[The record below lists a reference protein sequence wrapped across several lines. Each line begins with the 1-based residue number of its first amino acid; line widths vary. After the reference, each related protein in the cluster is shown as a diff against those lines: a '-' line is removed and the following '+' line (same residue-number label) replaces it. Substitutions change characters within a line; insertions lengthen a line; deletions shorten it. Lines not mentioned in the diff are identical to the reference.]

1 MNLPR
6 CKVFPKRFAG
16 SGVLL
21 SMDSRRAFT
30 LMELLVV
37 IAIIGILA
45 ALLLPVLSSAKAR
58 ARRTACLNNL
68 RQINLGVHTY
78 AGDNGDT
85 LPDTGN
91 ATYILFKEVVKS
103 YVGLHGPSSSQDK
116 VFACPAD
123 TYYYD
128 ETSLAY
134 VPHDR
139 HEQGTSDFSS
149 YAFNGANLLNTN
161 YPNFAYNGVLP
172 GIGGQKLSAIKY
184 PAKTLLVLEASAL
197 EPYSWHQPKLPVQS
211 GWPMFNDARNVVS
224 FVDDHVSYIN
234 IYWDSTLSYPN
245 GNVSV
250 AAYYDP
256 PAGYDY
262 QWSGD

>member
-1 MNLPR
+1 MN
-6 CKVFPKRFAG
+6 
-16 SGVLL
+16 
-21 SMDSRRAFT
+21 SRRAFT

-91 ATYILFKEVVKS
+91 ATYILYKEVVKS
-103 YVGLHGPSSSQDK
+103 YVGLHGPSSPQDK
-116 VFACPAD
+116 VFTCPAD
-123 TYYYD
+123 TYYYV
-128 ETSLAY
+128 ESSGAY
-134 VPHDR
+134 VPHGR
-139 HEQGTSDFSS
+139 HEQRISDFSS
-149 YAFNGANLLNTN
+149 YEFNGCNLITN
-161 YPNFAYNGVLP
+161 YPNIAYNGVLP
-172 GIGGQKLSAIKY
+172 GIGGQKLSGVKNS
-184 PAKTLLVLEASAL
+184 AKTLLVVEASAL
-197 EPYSWHQPKLPVQS
+197 MPYSWHQPKPPVL
-211 GWPMFNDARNVVS
+211 GGVGIYNDSRNMVS
-224 FVDDHVSYIN
+224 FVDGHVSYIN
-234 IYWDSTLSYPN
+234 MYWNSTLSYPN
-245 GNVSV
+245 GGYSV